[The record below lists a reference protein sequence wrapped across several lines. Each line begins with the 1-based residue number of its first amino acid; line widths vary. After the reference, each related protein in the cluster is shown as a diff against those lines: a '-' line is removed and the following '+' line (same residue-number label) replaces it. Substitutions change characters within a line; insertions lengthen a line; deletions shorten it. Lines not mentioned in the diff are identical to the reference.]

1 VKRLLFIILIGILGI
16 SLPLGA
22 VVPRKWQLKTKEDFL
37 KGRLDGVSVSFEGVL
52 SLAPREDK
60 IEGPPEDFFLSFL
73 VAPDGTEYLG
83 TGHGGKIY
91 RLGKDGKAE
100 LYAQTPEM
108 DVTCLALDAKG
119 VLYAGTSPNGKIYKI
134 SDKGKAEAFFNPG
147 EKYIWDLLFAENG
160 SLLAA
165 VGETGGIYRISPQGD
180 GQLILKADENHI
192 LCLKRGAKGELFAGT
207 GGVGVVYRISPEG
220 RASALFESP
229 YEEIRSLA
237 LDADGQVYA
246 GAGGSPSRAK
256 KEETEPEAKVSA
268 EVLVTAVAPV
278 PTTPPLP
285 TAVAAPTPSLAP
297 TSSAKEPGAVYRIAP
312 DGIAKKLWDSNE
324 EIVYSVTWSQAE
336 KRLVFGTGPRGR
348 IYAVD
353 KDDKVS
359 LLTQESSE
367 QVYALIPAGPKTYML
382 ANNPARLAVFSDAMR
397 PGGEFTS
404 DVLDGK
410 TISSWGKLDFEGQA
424 PAGTTLQIQTRSG
437 NSFEPNSLWSDWSPP
452 IQKLEEQVLSPKA
465 RYLQLKVLFRAPAGN
480 ASPVLSRIG
489 LFYLQTNLAP
499 TIEKLDVLPAN
510 EVYLKPPEQDDII
523 WGAEDI
529 ISSAEEKKRGETS
542 VSGAKKV
549 ERKGYQTVVW
559 DASDDNG
566 DDLVYR
572 ISLKKEG
579 ESTWR
584 VVKENWRESLFVFDT
599 VSYPD
604 GLYTIR
610 LEASDLPSN
619 PPGTEL
625 TAEKTSAALLID
637 SSPPVIK
644 NLTAVRSGN
653 ALELAFQAEDS
664 FSAIEQA
671 EYLIRPGE
679 WRVVFP
685 ADGICDSKLESFK
698 FLAPLPS
705 GAENMITVRV
715 TDQHHN
721 VGVFRQT
728 F

>member
-1 VKRLLFIILIGILGI
+1 MIGILGI

-22 VVPRKWQLKTKEDFL
+22 VVPRKWQLRTKDDFL
-37 KGRLDGVSVSFEGVL
+37 KGRLDGVSVSFEGLL

-60 IEGPPEDFFLSFL
+60 IEGPAEDFFLSFL
-73 VAPDGTEYLG
+73 VAPDGTDYVG

-91 RLGKDGKAE
+91 RLAKDGKAE

-119 VLYAGTSPNGKIYKI
+119 VLYAGTSPNGKIYKVTG
-134 SDKGKAEAFFNPG
+134 KGQPEAFFNPG
-147 EKYIWDLLFAENG
+147 EKYIWDLLFTDNG
-160 SLLAA
+160 FLLAA

-180 GQLILKADENHI
+180 GQLILKAEENHI
-192 LCLKRGAKGELFAGT
+192 LCLRSGNKGELFAGT

-237 LDADGQVYA
+237 LDAEGQVYA

-256 KEETEPEAKVSA
+256 KEETEAEARVST
-268 EVLVTAVAPV
+268 EVLVTAVTPA

-285 TAVAAPTPSLAP
+285 AAVAAPAPSLAP
-297 TSSAKEPGAVYRIAP
+297 TSSAKEPGAVYRIGP
-312 DGIAKKLWDSNE
+312 DGIAKKLWGSSE
-324 EIVYSVTWSQAE
+324 EIVYSLAWRESE
-336 KRLVFGTGPRGR
+336 KKLIFGTGPRGR
-348 IYAVD
+348 IYSVD
-353 KDDKVS
+353 KDDQVS

-367 QVYALIPAGPKTYML
+367 QVYALIPSGSKTYML
-382 ANNPARLAVFSDAMR
+382 VNNPSRLAVFSSDMR
-397 PGGEFTS
+397 PSGEFTS
-404 DVLDGK
+404 DVLDAK

-424 PAGTTLQIQTRSG
+424 PVGTTLQIQTRSG

-452 IQKLEEQVLSPKA
+452 IQKLEEQILSPKA

-480 ASPVLSRIG
+480 ASPTLNRIA

-499 TIEKLDVLPAN
+499 AIEKLDILPAN
-510 EVYLKPPEQDDII
+510 EVYLKPPEQDDVI

-529 ISSAEEKKRGETS
+529 ISSAEEKKRGAPSIS
-542 VSGAKKV
+542 VAKKV

-579 ESTWR
+579 ESVWR
-584 VVKENWRESLFVFDT
+584 IVKEDWRESLFVFDT
-599 VSYPD
+599 ISYPD
-604 GLYTIR
+604 GLYTVK

-619 PPGTEL
+619 PPGAEL
-625 TAEKTSAALLID
+625 KAEKTSIALLID
-637 SSPPVIK
+637 NSPPVIK
-644 NLTAVRSGN
+644 NFTAARSGN
-653 ALELAFQAEDS
+653 ALEVAFQAEDS

-685 ADGICDSKLESFK
+685 TDGICDSKLETFK
-698 FLAPLPS
+698 LRAPLPA
-705 GAENMITVRV
+705 GAENMITVRI

>member
-1 VKRLLFIILIGILGI
+1 MIGILGI

-22 VVPRKWQLKTKEDFL
+22 VVPRKWQLRTKDDFL
-37 KGRLDGVSVSFEGVL
+37 KGRLDGVSVSFEGLL

-60 IEGPPEDFFLSFL
+60 IEGPAEDFFLSFL
-73 VAPDGTEYLG
+73 VAPDGTDYVG

-91 RLGKDGKAE
+91 RLAKDGKAE

-119 VLYAGTSPNGKIYKI
+119 VLYAGTSPNGKIYKVTG
-134 SDKGKAEAFFNPG
+134 KGQPEAFFNPG
-147 EKYIWDLLFAENG
+147 EKYIWDLLFTDNG
-160 SLLAA
+160 FLLAA

-180 GQLILKADENHI
+180 GQLILKAEENHI
-192 LCLKRGAKGELFAGT
+192 LCLRSGNKGELFAGT

-237 LDADGQVYA
+237 LDAEGQVYA

-256 KEETEPEAKVSA
+256 KEETEAEARVST
-268 EVLVTAVAPV
+268 EVLVTAVTPAP
-278 PTTPPLP
+278 TAPPLP
-285 TAVAAPTPSLAP
+285 AAVAAPAPSLAP
-297 TSSAKEPGAVYRIAP
+297 TSSAKEPGAVYRIGP
-312 DGIAKKLWDSNE
+312 DGIAKKLWGSSE
-324 EIVYSVTWSQAE
+324 EIVYSLAWRESE
-336 KRLVFGTGPRGR
+336 KKLIFGTGPRGR
-348 IYAVD
+348 IYSVD
-353 KDDKVS
+353 KDDQVS

-367 QVYALIPAGPKTYML
+367 QVYALIPSGSKTYML
-382 ANNPARLAVFSDAMR
+382 VNNPSRLAVFSSDMR
-397 PGGEFTS
+397 PSGEFTS
-404 DVLDGK
+404 DVLDAK

-424 PAGTTLQIQTRSG
+424 PVGTTLQIQTRSG

-452 IQKLEEQVLSPKA
+452 IQKLEEQILSPKA

-480 ASPVLSRIG
+480 ASPTLNRIA

-499 TIEKLDVLPAN
+499 AIEKLDILPAN
-510 EVYLKPPEQDDII
+510 EVYLKPPEQDDVI

-529 ISSAEEKKRGETS
+529 ISSAEEKKRGAPSIS
-542 VSGAKKV
+542 VAKKV

-579 ESTWR
+579 ESVWR
-584 VVKENWRESLFVFDT
+584 IVKEDWRESLFVFDT
-599 VSYPD
+599 ISYPD
-604 GLYTIR
+604 GLYTVK

-619 PPGTEL
+619 PPGVEL
-625 TAEKTSAALLID
+625 KAEKTSIALLID
-637 SSPPVIK
+637 NSPPVIK
-644 NLTAVRSGN
+644 NFTAARSGN
-653 ALELAFQAEDS
+653 ALEVAFQAEDS

-685 ADGICDSKLESFK
+685 TDGICDSKLETFK
-698 FLAPLPS
+698 LRAPLPAA
-705 GAENMITVRV
+705 AENMITVRV